1 MADSGKKAA
10 FTFAGTSYT
19 TASCI
24 SSWDFNDAINDI
36 VYQCNGYDKHA
47 LGTRSATF
55 RVTLGLAAADTT
67 RVIALAPGTT
77 GAFLAHPAGDVTG
90 NIEISAARAQVNT
103 ANISAP
109 INGIIAMDIEIAL
122 DDVTLTTAAT

>member
-19 TASCI
+19 TASCLQ
-24 SSWDFNDAINDI
+24 SWDFNNAINDI
-36 VYQCNGYDKHA
+36 VYQCNGYDKH
-47 LGTRSATF
+47 LPGTNAATF
-55 RVTLGLAAADTT
+55 RVSLALAAVATT
-67 RVIALAPGTT
+67 TVIAFAPGTT
-77 GAFLAHPAGDVTG
+77 GVFLAHPAGDVTG
-90 NIEISAARAQVNT
+90 NIEISATRAQVNS

-109 INGIIAMDIEIAL
+109 MNGVIMIDIEIAL